1 MTTTQHRIHAQVQAG
16 IDNRLTNPTR
26 SIATELPPSNGT
38 ARTRA
43 ARRMLGIDRDR
54 TSVEAAAQAAYTPT
68 GPSLTALETGIRALR
83 HEYGIPA

>member
-1 MTTTQHRIHAQVQAG
+1 MTTQDRVNAQVQTG
-16 IDNRLTNPTR
+16 IRNRLTNPTT
-26 SIATELPPSNGT
+26 SLATELPVSNDT

-54 TSVEAAAQAAYTPT
+54 TSVQDAARAAYTPT
-68 GPSLTALETGIRALR
+68 GPPLTALEAGIRELR